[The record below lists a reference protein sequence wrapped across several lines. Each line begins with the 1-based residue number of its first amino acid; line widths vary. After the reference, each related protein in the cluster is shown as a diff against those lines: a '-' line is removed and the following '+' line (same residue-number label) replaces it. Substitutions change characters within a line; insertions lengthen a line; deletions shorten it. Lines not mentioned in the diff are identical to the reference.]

1 MIADLPK
8 YLAGLDTKTVL
19 GAALVII
26 LIIIL
31 IKGAR
36 RHDSGGSGT
45 TSTVSTTKV
54 VTTNPN
60 PNRYAYH
67 PAANPYKNKYY

>member
-1 MIADLPK
+1 MI
-8 YLAGLDTKTVL
+8 AGLDTKKVL
-19 GAALVII
+19 GGALVII
-26 LIIIL
+26 LIIVL
-31 IKGAR
+31 VKGVKQ
-36 RHDSGGSGT
+36 HDSGSSGSS